1 MTVIRPAAASVR
13 GSGGRQGGASVY
25 TNDAAFWSDPVS
37 WNGQASQIHRQMN
50 LSRSVTVAG
59 FEGKHLVVVK

>member
-1 MTVIRPAAASVR
+1 M
-13 GSGGRQGGASVY
+13 Q
-25 TNDAAFWSDPVS
+25 
-37 WNGQASQIHRQMN
+37 GQASQIHRQMN